1 MSLQNS
7 LEYCRTEKQTHI
19 IYLSSSMVYGNFN
32 GKMVKE
38 NTILKP
44 IGIYANLKFAGEL
57 MIKSYNQIFNLKY
70 TIIRPSALYGERCVS
85 RRVGQIFI
93 ENALNKKII
102 SINGSGEEKLD
113 FTYID
118 DLMRGIVLCVKNK
131 NSINQTFNIT
141 FGNAKKINSLL
152 KILKAEF
159 PKVKV
164 KYKNWDKFTPKRG
177 TLSIAK
183 AKKLL
188 GYKPAY
194 SIDIGYRKYIAWY
207 KNFFKNTISRK

>member
-1 MSLQNS
+1 M
-7 LEYCRTEKQTHI
+7 
-19 IYLSSSMVYGNFN
+19 
-32 GKMVKE
+32 
-38 NTILKP
+38 LK
-44 IGIYANLKFAGEL
+44 
-57 MIKSYNQIFNLKY
+57 
-70 TIIRPSALYGERCVS
+70 
-85 RRVGQIFI
+85 
-93 ENALNKKII
+93 
-102 SINGSGEEKLD
+102 
-113 FTYID
+113 
-118 DLMRGIVLCVKNK
+118 K

-188 GYKPAY
+188 GYKPTY
-194 SIDIGYRKYIAWY
+194 SINVGYRKYISWY
-207 KNFFKNTISRK
+207 KNFFKNSL